1 MREVIILQYPPWPP
15 ARKAYASESNIS
27 ILYQIGIANARKK
40 CMRLKINYRWNL
52 TGNLMRL
59 WVEIKNR
66 GLKISVSGRVK
77 MSQNWRFKNAVYDE
91 GGTGGAGTVFSSSDT
106 SW

>member
-1 MREVIILQYPPWPP
+1 MLL
-15 ARKAYASESNIS
+15 SGLIS
-27 ILYQIGIANARKK
+27 LA
-40 CMRLKINYRWNL
+40 
-52 TGNLMRL
+52 
-59 WVEIKNR
+59 
-66 GLKISVSGRVK
+66 SVSGRVK

>member
-1 MREVIILQYPPWPP
+1 
-15 ARKAYASESNIS
+15 
-27 ILYQIGIANARKK
+27 
-40 CMRLKINYRWNL
+40 
-52 TGNLMRL
+52 MRL